1 MIAAQPRD
9 LGAVNW
15 LGMWTLYVKEVQR
28 FLKVPLQTIAAPVI
42 AAIMFLAVF
51 ALAFG
56 ERVPPI
62 EGVAYLDYIV
72 PGLIMM
78 AVIQNAFAN
87 TSSSLIISKIQGNI
101 VDVLMPPLTAAELTF
116 AFAIGGATRG
126 LMVAAIVGIAMAPFV
141 PLGLANVV
149 AAVYFVG
156 AAALMLSLVGV
167 VTGIWADKFDHLA
180 TVTNFVITPLAFL
193 SGTFYSIRQLP
204 DAWITISH
212 FDPIFYAIDGFRYGM
227 LGIADSDILLG
238 ALVLAA
244 ADVALWVLCHQMF
257 RRGYKLKS

>member
-1 MIAAQPRD
+1 M
-9 LGAVNW
+9 
-15 LGMWTLYVKEVQR
+15 
-28 FLKVPLQTIAAPVI
+28 
-42 AAIMFLAVF
+42 
-51 ALAFG
+51 
-56 ERVPPI
+56 
-62 EGVAYLDYIV
+62 
-72 PGLIMM
+72 
-78 AVIQNAFAN
+78 
-87 TSSSLIISKIQGNI
+87 
-101 VDVLMPPLTAAELTF
+101 
-116 AFAIGGATRG
+116 
-126 LMVAAIVGIAMAPFV
+126 
-141 PLGLANVV
+141 V

-244 ADVALWVLCHQMF
+244 ADVALWVVVPPNVP
-257 RRGYKLKS
+257 GAGTS